1 MEFHTA
7 FGEEID
13 MSKKVQSAEAEPSPA
28 VEPDEVPEVKAAA
41 EAVRR
46 AKEEL
51 DKACET
57 YKQLRKDATDQ
68 VRKLR
73 ESTVDEVVHGS
84 LEAVRK
90 HPALG
95 VCLAAMVGFF
105 LGRLFR
111 R

>member
-1 MEFHTA
+1 
-7 FGEEID
+7 
-13 MSKKVQSAEAEPSPA
+13 MSKKEQAAETEPASA

-41 EAVRR
+41 EAVHR
-46 AKEEL
+46 AKEEFE
-51 DKACET
+51 KACAT
-57 YKQLRKDATDQ
+57 YQNLRKEATEQ

-73 ESTVDEVVHGS
+73 ESTVGDVVEGS

-95 VCLAAMVGFF
+95 VGLAALVGFF